1 MGQDGYV
8 SLWAG
13 NLTSE
18 KELQEY
24 LTLSYD
30 EEGDALPS
38 LFEKDSGIDTDED
51 FMESDFL
58 VQGVRSL
65 PLLLEGCSYDEYV
78 IPRFVNL
85 LGEKLNHEVNC
96 LLLIYNL
103 QYSREDWRA
112 QGKLKFLGSVRYQ

>member
-1 MGQDGYV
+1 
-8 SLWAG
+8 
-13 NLTSE
+13 
-18 KELQEY
+18 
-24 LTLSYD
+24 
-30 EEGDALPS
+30 LPS

-85 LGEKLNHEVNC
+85 LGEKLNHEVNS

-112 QGKLKFLGSVRYQ
+112 QGKLKFLGSVRYK